1 MTELEILRE
10 ENERLKARLQKSDE
24 MIDRMMN
31 VTEGQRVALAKAFWF
46 SLIIFISILSIF
58 TLSLLHMENLP

>member
-1 MTELEILRE
+1 MTELEILKE
-10 ENERLKARLQKSDE
+10 ENERLKARLQKSNE
-24 MIDRMMN
+24 IIDRMMN

-58 TLSLLHMENLP
+58 TLSLLHLGSF